1 MSKLTKPDYSIRWA
15 QTGVVTPPDDTKKQ
29 TGWVVEKPAY
39 DYMNWLQLRQDTGIA
54 YMFQMGIPE
63 WDSTTEYQYDTT
75 YKSYVQKGGIV
86 YKAIATNTNKD
97 PATQTAYWTRAF
109 DDYGVAATVQTN
121 LSAHIT
127 NYGTLASLSNVATA
141 RSNLSVYS
149 KSETDAKY
157 ALLAGSGSQ
166 TFSVATATA
175 GGHAVNKTQMDA
187 AILAAGAGDATEA
200 AKGVLKLATQSL
212 TDARTDDGTAVTPK
226 KLGNGF
232 AISLGS
238 TGYIK
243 LPSWLG
249 GLMIQWGVTSTITAV
264 SSASQTFSAEFPS
277 ACYVV
282 VSTPISVGG
291 TEQSHD
297 YVSNITKVG
306 FTQTNGASTNCA
318 YNWIAIGS

>member
-54 YMFQMGIPE
+54 YMLQMGIPE
-63 WDSTTEYQYDTT
+63 WDSSTEYQHDTT
-75 YKSYVQKGGIV
+75 YESYVQKGGIV

-166 TFSVATATA
+166 TFSVATASSSN
-175 GGHAVNKTQMDA
+175 HAVPKAQMDSALAAYQPLPPGVIVPFGGTPVPSGWLACNGSAVSRTTYSSLFA
-187 AILAAGAGDATEA
+187 AIGTLHGTGDGSTTFNLPDLRGEFIRGLDQGR
-200 AKGVLKLATQSL
+200 GV
-212 TDARTDDGTAVTPK
+212 DVGRV
-226 KLGNGF
+226 
-232 AISLGS
+232 LGS
-238 TGYIK
+238 
-243 LPSWLG
+243 
-249 GLMIQWGVTSTITAV
+249 
-264 SSASQTFSAEFPS
+264 SQTDQMKSITFSTAS
-277 ACYVV
+277 
-282 VSTPISVGG
+282 VSQTGSSFVISPKDL
-291 TEQSHD
+291 T
-297 YVSNITKVG
+297 
-306 FTQTNGASTNCA
+306 
-318 YNWIAIGS
+318 IGSEEIHPRNIALIYIIKI